1 MRKSQKKTDR
11 KDACFVTTVLYRMYM
26 GARTANS
33 KLTAAERKR
42 ENKQKKKK
50 RSNKSCPSTNAAG
63 TKQQVLVTFLH
74 QR

>member
-1 MRKSQKKTDR
+1 MRRSQKKTDR
-11 KDACFVTTVLYRMYM
+11 KNARFVTTVLYRMYM

-50 RSNKSCPSTNAAG
+50 RSNKSCPSTNAG

-74 QR
+74 